1 MMKGDN
7 AVKKI
12 MAYMLA
18 FVLVLLCA
26 CTPDGDGGTAEGSNT
41 AAGKNSISIGVYEF
55 DTYNPLATMS
65 ETVMQTSALVYDSL
79 VRQKEDFSIEP
90 LLCSSY
96 SVSDGGR
103 RYVFE
108 LRDDVKWHD
117 GEAFGASDVEYTF
130 DAIRSLEK
138 CAYKERLDNVESYM
152 RSGQHRFT
160 VMLKEADAG
169 FINLMDIPI
178 VKKGTDCVNGL
189 KEYVPTGT
197 GMYKYVRSDLSR
209 AMRLVR
215 NESYNAAKMPKIE
228 EIIIKQLPGKASL
241 SSALEAREIDVAV
254 FSADDMRT
262 YNPKG
267 NLSEVSYSNNT
278 LTFIGIN
285 AQREG
290 LGAAKVRRAFSY
302 AVDREEIVKNVFFGR
317 AESVWVPVMPKS
329 YLHRDIYR
337 MEKDRQRAG
346 GLLGEENYF
355 RDEDGIAK
363 NAESGVRLSFELLV
377 NDENALRV
385 MTAEKVKAELGQI
398 GIEVR
403 LEKVGFAE
411 YKRRVQAG
419 SYDMFVGEVKIGEG
433 LDLSMFAGA
442 NALYSEGSVERF
454 DLLNNRCKY
463 STDGEVY
470 AQAYGELCETFLDE
484 MPIIP
489 LVMGNDV
496 LVFNS
501 KITNIAPPYYGSVFA
516 GAAIWEIGEA

>member
-12 MAYMLA
+12 MAYVLA

-26 CTPDGDGGTAEGSNT
+26 CAPEGDGEAAENANVGASQ
-41 AAGKNSISIGVYEF
+41 NSISIGVYEF

-65 ETVMQTSALVYDSL
+65 ETVMQTSTLVYDSL
-79 VRQKEDFSIEP
+79 IRQKEDFSVEP

-96 SVSDGGR
+96 SISDGGK

-108 LRDDVKWHD
+108 LREGVRWHD
-117 GEAFGASDVEYTF
+117 GESFGASDVEYTF
-130 DAIRSLEK
+130 DAIRSMEN

-152 RSGQHRFT
+152 RSGQSQFT

-189 KEYVPTGT
+189 KEYVPIGT

-209 AMRLVR
+209 AIRLVK
-215 NESYNAAKMPKIE
+215 NEGYSAAAMPKIE
-228 EIIIKQLPGKASL
+228 EVIIKQLPSKEAV

-267 NLSEVSYSNNT
+267 SLSEVSYSNNT

-285 AQREG
+285 AEKEG
-290 LGAAKVRRAFSY
+290 LAAAKVRRALSY

-317 AESVWVPVMPKS
+317 AESVWVPIMPKS

-337 MEKDRQRAG
+337 MEKDRQRAI
-346 GLLGEENYF
+346 GLLDEENYF
-355 RDEDGIAK
+355 RSEGGIAE
-363 NAESGVRLSFELLV
+363 NAESGVQLSFELLV

-385 MTAEKVKAELGQI
+385 QAAEKVKAELAQI
-398 GIEVR
+398 GVDVR
-403 LEKVGFAE
+403 IEKVGFAE
-411 YKRRVQAG
+411 YKRRIQARN
-419 SYDMFVGEVKIGEG
+419 YDMFVGEVKIGEG

-442 NALYSEGSVERF
+442 NALYSAGSVERF
-454 DLLNNRCKY
+454 DTLNNRCKY
-463 STDGEVY
+463 STEGEAY

-496 LVFNS
+496 LVYNS
-501 KITNIAPPYYGSVFA
+501 KIKNIAPPYYGSVFA
-516 GAAIWEIGEA
+516 GAAMWEIGEA